1 MERIK
6 EESLGSVVAR
16 FLKETGLQTQLNQ
29 YRLKQAWPIITGEL
43 VKSKT
48 QDLYI
53 KNQTLYV
60 KLRSPVLR
68 SELSLRKQELKTQ
81 LNAYVQA
88 QVISDIVF
96 AWKRH
101 PSLSK
106 NKNSELQLDFI
117 PTTTRF
123 IFSKC
128 CYVNASR

>member
-6 EESLGSVVAR
+6 EENLGSVVAR

-60 KLRSPVLR
+60 KLSSPVLR
-68 SELSLRKQELKTQ
+68 TELSLRKQELKTQ

-88 QVISDIVF
+88 QVISDIIFV
-96 AWKRH
+96 WKRH
-101 PSLSK
+101 PPLSQK
-106 NKNSELQLDFI
+106 QK
-117 PTTTRF
+117 
-123 IFSKC
+123 
-128 CYVNASR
+128 

>member
-6 EESLGSVVAR
+6 VENLGRVVAR

-29 YRLKQAWPIITGEL
+29 YRLKQAGPIITGEL

-60 KLRSPVLR
+60 KLSSPVLR

-88 QVISDIVF
+88 QVISDITFV
-96 AWKRH
+96 
-101 PSLSK
+101 
-106 NKNSELQLDFI
+106 
-117 PTTTRF
+117 
-123 IFSKC
+123 
-128 CYVNASR
+128 

>member
-6 EESLGSVVAR
+6 EENLGSVVAR

-60 KLRSPVLR
+60 KLSSPVLR
-68 SELSLRKQELKTQ
+68 SELSLRKKELKTQ

-88 QVISDIVF
+88 QVISDITFV
-96 AWKRH
+96 WKISH
-101 PSLSK
+101 SL
-106 NKNSELQLDFI
+106 KNSELQLGSI
-117 PTTTRF
+117 LTTTRF
-123 IFSKC
+123 IFFLNTG
-128 CYVNASR
+128 YINASR

>member
-6 EESLGSVVAR
+6 EENLGSVVAR

-29 YRLKQAWPIITGEL
+29 YRLKQAWPIITGER

-60 KLRSPVLR
+60 KLSSPVLR

-88 QVISDIVF
+88 QVISDITFV
-96 AWKRH
+96 WKISH
-101 PSLSK
+101 SLK
-106 NKNSELQLDFI
+106 K
-117 PTTTRF
+117 
-123 IFSKC
+123 
-128 CYVNASR
+128 

>member
-6 EESLGSVVAR
+6 EENLGSVVAR

-60 KLRSPVLR
+60 KLSSPVLR
-68 SELSLRKQELKTQ
+68 SELSLRKKELKTQ

-88 QVISDIVF
+88 QVISDITFV
-96 AWKRH
+96 WKISH
-101 PSLSK
+101 SL
-106 NKNSELQLDFI
+106 KNSELQLGFI
-117 PTTTRF
+117 LTTTRF
-123 IFSKC
+123 IFFLNTG
-128 CYVNASR
+128 YINASR

>member
-6 EESLGSVVAR
+6 EENLSSVVAR

-29 YRLKQAWPIITGEL
+29 YRLKQACPIITGEL
-43 VKSKT
+43 VKSNT

-60 KLRSPVLR
+60 KLSSPVLR

-88 QVISDIVF
+88 QVISDITFV
-96 AWKRH
+96 
-101 PSLSK
+101 
-106 NKNSELQLDFI
+106 
-117 PTTTRF
+117 
-123 IFSKC
+123 
-128 CYVNASR
+128 

>member
-6 EESLGSVVAR
+6 EENLGSVVAR

-29 YRLKQAWPIITGEL
+29 NRLKQAWPIITGEL

-60 KLRSPVLR
+60 KLSSPVLR

-88 QVISDIVF
+88 QVISDITFV
-96 AWKRH
+96 
-101 PSLSK
+101 
-106 NKNSELQLDFI
+106 
-117 PTTTRF
+117 
-123 IFSKC
+123 
-128 CYVNASR
+128 

>member
-6 EESLGSVVAR
+6 EENLGSVVAR
-16 FLKETGLQTQLNQ
+16 FLKETGLQTQLHQ

-60 KLRSPVLR
+60 KLSSPVLR
-68 SELSLRKQELKTQ
+68 FELSLRKQELKTQ

-88 QVISDIVF
+88 QVISDITFV
-96 AWKRH
+96 
-101 PSLSK
+101 
-106 NKNSELQLDFI
+106 
-117 PTTTRF
+117 
-123 IFSKC
+123 
-128 CYVNASR
+128 

>member
-6 EESLGSVVAR
+6 EENLGSVVTR

-60 KLRSPVLR
+60 KLSSPVLR
-68 SELSLRKQELKTQ
+68 SELSLRKKELKTQ

-88 QVISDIVF
+88 QVISDITFV
-96 AWKRH
+96 WKISH
-101 PSLSK
+101 SL
-106 NKNSELQLDFI
+106 KNSELQLGSI
-117 PTTTRF
+117 LTTTRF
-123 IFSKC
+123 IFFLNTG
-128 CYVNASR
+128 YINASR